1 MFRLLALAALIPTAT
16 FAFEHMV
23 EYRFNGAEIQSFTA
37 HVPEPEDPWTIDIAL
52 DSEAF
57 GPNHLTIETD
67 GDYDECVSLLN
78 LHKGDAT
85 TDFVIR
91 MHMNAFT
98 MNGVLMVEC
107 STRHRP

>member
-1 MFRLLALAALIPTAT
+1 MFRFLALAALMPTAT

-37 HVPEPEDPWTIDIAL
+37 HVPEPEDPWTIEISL
-52 DSEAF
+52 GSETF
-57 GPNHLTIETD
+57 GPSHVLIETD
-67 GDYDECVSLLN
+67 GEYEECVSLLN
-78 LHKGDAT
+78 IHKGDAS

-107 STRHRP
+107 STRHRQ